1 MSEKN
6 VGNMIDVS
14 MKNLKGLADSNTVIG
29 EPIVLSNGVTVVPVS
44 KVSFGFGSG
53 GSDLPCKNAGERE
66 LFGGGVGGGVTVQPL
81 AFIVTSGDDVKIME
95 LPTSNNSGDR
105 IINMVPGI
113 IDKIGAF
120 IDKKKKE
127 KTAGEEEPADSAT
140 DEE

>member
-6 VGNMIDVS
+6 VGSMIDVS

-29 EPIVLSNGVTVVPVS
+29 EPILLPNGVTVVPVS

-53 GSDLPCKNAGERE
+53 GSDLPTKNPGNQE

-81 AFIVTSGDDVKIME
+81 AFIVTSGSDVKIME
-95 LPTSNNSGDR
+95 LPTSSNSGDKA
-105 IINMVPGI
+105 INMIPGI
-113 IDKIGAF
+113 IDKISAM

-127 KTAGEEEPADSAT
+127 KEAADETEAV
-140 DEE
+140 EAVE